1 METTG
6 FLMTSDDLDQ
16 AMFPMSPWG
25 LQMAELAVPIS
36 VSFCHSQSP
45 LQCKWP
51 TLQNRTVRQIH
62 GIGVG
67 PGSHRGRALAGV
79 TVGQQL
85 IHEDPKGPDV

>member
-62 GIGVG
+62 GVGVQAWLS
-67 PGSHRGRALAGV
+67 PREGSGWSHSRSAAH
-79 TVGQQL
+79 T
-85 IHEDPKGPDV
+85 